1 MEQTAADDDVELNVV
16 ECRVDILGTNCDQC
30 VSTVQCCRF
39 TSSETIRLIRT
50 GNPGQPPRLSHSS

>member
-16 ECRVDILGTNCDQC
+16 GCRVDIFGTNCDQC
-30 VSTVQCCRF
+30 VSTVQCCF

-50 GNPGQPPRLSHSS
+50 GNPGQPPRLSHGS